1 MATWPRS
8 PPRGERHPSEPSR
21 HAQDREDARCPRH
34 PSRRGRLRDHIKAK
48 GVVVQS
54 SVARNRT
61 PHRVSS
67 EATMDHH
74 ARHSQGALR
83 RGEGRPAELRD
94 RRPRSTQVSNR
105 GTEATAM
112 FDYTFGRPLRTPRS
126 AQLEGQDQQR
136 SQPTLASRSSTL
148 RTVAL
153 RSGRH
158 DDGQSGSIR
167 SSAPFS
173 ERTMASFAAKLDQA
187 AAGARPTQGT
197 CQWLACGRGP
207 LDFHHGHVRCDTA
220 RRSERESLTR
230 SGAPRSTL
238 YWVRARATTS
248 TSPTWRTPVSA
259 GPDPG

>member
-1 MATWPRS
+1 M
-8 PPRGERHPSEPSR
+8 
-21 HAQDREDARCPRH
+21 
-34 PSRRGRLRDHIKAK
+34 
-48 GVVVQS
+48 VQS

-74 ARHSQGALR
+74 ARHPQGALR

-220 RRSERESLTR
+220 HFGERTQSDRWHGARHCREFVARTTALARPGPWRLRRVRPLSPARPKR
-230 SGAPRSTL
+230 TL
-238 YWVRARATTS
+238 VSIQVDAT
-248 TSPTWRTPVSA
+248 P
-259 GPDPG
+259 

>member
-8 PPRGERHPSEPSR
+8 PPRGERHPSESSR

-34 PSRRGRLRDHIKAK
+34 PSRRGRLRDHIQAK

-83 RGEGRPAELRD
+83 RGEGRPAELRY
-94 RRPRSTQVSNR
+94 RWPRSTQVSNR

-112 FDYTFGRPLRTPRS
+112 LDYTFRRSSGTPRS

-136 SQPTLASRSSTL
+136 SQPTLAGRSSTL

-197 CQWLACGRGP
+197 CQWLACRRGP
-207 LDFHHGHVRCDTA
+207 LDFHHGHVRCNTA
-220 RRSERESLTR
+220 HFGEGTQSDRRHGTRHCREPVARTTAPAR
-230 SGAPRSTL
+230 SRS
-238 YWVRARATTS
+238 
-248 TSPTWRTPVSA
+248 WRL
-259 GPDPG
+259 